1 MGIYTNFGDTGFARI
16 NARLNGA
23 HIAGNLNAIV
33 CFPARPGSEHSF
45 GMAIDVSAI
54 DGAVVSKHWKDKGIK
69 GDTLRKAASVACKHF
84 SNVLTPE
91 TNRLHHNHF
100 HLDSGVGFQCDARS
114 KIGF

>member
-1 MGIYTNFGDTGFARI
+1 VNCRERRGSGLM
-16 NARLNGA
+16 
-23 HIAGNLNAIV
+23 
-33 CFPARPGSEHSF
+33 SEHSF

-54 DGAVVSKHWKDKGIK
+54 DGAIVAKHWKDKGSQGEK
-69 GDTLRKAASVACKHF
+69 LREAASVACKHF

-91 TNRLHHNHF
+91 TNRLHQNHF